1 MNKCSP
7 QSMKIAISI
16 GGRKRKEMNKLAQW
30 LKTNNIMLFNAGSI
44 CATTAVTSLLGFVY
58 WWAATRWFPPQ
69 SIGVAAAAISAMTLL
84 GQMCILGLGT
94 LLTTE
99 LPRQPDKAG
108 SLISTALIVV
118 GIVGACAGLLFV
130 YIAPYMSHEFY
141 PLTANIRDEVI
152 FVVGISL
159 TAIILVLDQALIGL
173 LRGGQRL
180 WRNALFATA
189 KLIALIVVGF
199 WLSSR
204 GVMSIYATWVF
215 GNTISLVVLLLPL
228 VLKKHWSV
236 KNYLPRWELLRKL
249 RKQALLHHFL
259 NLALQA
265 PLLILPILVTM
276 VISAETNA
284 WFYISWKIVTFV
296 FIVPAALTN
305 VLQAMG
311 SAQPST
317 LVHRARVT
325 IGIAFAVS
333 VLTICVLQFAAG
345 QVLGL
350 FGVSY
355 ATQAAWCLRILL
367 LALFP
372 IVIHEH
378 YLSICR
384 IHDRIGQALLR
395 IVPGAL
401 LELGGAALGAH
412 LMGLVGLSI
421 GWVAATYI
429 EAIFMFGTVYK
440 AVWAI
445 EIPPTRTGDGNVC
458 AGTIHLVGAL
468 GQGD

>member
-1 MNKCSP
+1 M
-7 QSMKIAISI
+7 ML
-16 GGRKRKEMNKLAQW
+16 NKLAQW
-30 LKTNNIMLFNAGSI
+30 LKTNSIMLFNAGSI
-44 CATTAVTSLLGFVY
+44 FATTAVTSLLGFVY

-69 SIGVAAAAISAMTLL
+69 SIGIAAAAISAMTLL

-108 SLISTALIVV
+108 PLISTALTVV
-118 GIVGACAGLLFV
+118 GAVGACVGLLFV
-130 YIAPYMSHEFY
+130 YIAPYVSHEFQ
-141 PLTANIRDEVI
+141 PLKSNVRDVVI
-152 FVVGISL
+152 FAVGISL

-180 WRNALFATA
+180 WRNTLFATF
-189 KLIALIVVGF
+189 KLVALISIGI

-204 GVMSIYATWVF
+204 EVMSIYATWVF
-215 GNTISLVVLLLPL
+215 GNIISLAVLIIPM
-228 VLKKHWSV
+228 VSKKHWSV

-265 PLLILPILVTM
+265 PILILPILVT
-276 VISAETNA
+276 VLLSAETNA
-284 WFYISWKIVTFV
+284 WFYISWKIVGFV
-296 FIVPAALTN
+296 FIVPAALAN

-317 LVHRARVT
+317 LAHKARVT
-325 IGIAFAVS
+325 IGMAFAVS

-345 QVLGL
+345 QVLNL
-350 FGVSY
+350 FGSSY
-355 ATQAAWCLRILL
+355 AAQASWCLRILL

-372 IVIHEH
+372 IVVHEH

-384 IHDRIGQALLR
+384 IHSRIGQALLR
-395 IVPGAL
+395 IIPGAL

-412 LMGLVGLSI
+412 LMGLVGLCI
-421 GWVAATYI
+421 GWVAANYI
-429 EAIFMFGTVYK
+429 ESIFMFSTVYK
-440 AVWAI
+440 AVWAV
-445 EIPPTRTGDGNVC
+445 ETPRTETEDGNVS
-458 AGTIHLVGAL
+458 AGTAHLVGVL

>member
-1 MNKCSP
+1 MVLT
-7 QSMKIAISI
+7 
-16 GGRKRKEMNKLAQW
+16 KLAQW
-30 LKTNNIMLFNAGSI
+30 LKTNNIMLLNAGSI
-44 CATTAVTSLLGFVY
+44 FATTAVTSLLGFVY
-58 WWAATRWFPPQ
+58 WWAAARWFSPL
-69 SIGVAAAAISAMTLL
+69 SIGVAAAVISAMTLL
-84 GQMCILGLGT
+84 GQMCNLGLGT

-108 SLISTALIVV
+108 PLISTALIVV
-118 GIVGACAGLLFV
+118 GVVGACAGLLFA
-130 YIAPYMSHEFY
+130 YIAPEVSHEFG
-141 PLTANIRDEVI
+141 NFKVNMGNVVI
-152 FVVGISL
+152 FVVGTSL

-180 WRNALFATA
+180 WRNTLFATV
-189 KLIALIVVGF
+189 KLVALVAVGF

-215 GNTISLVVLLLPL
+215 GSIISLVVLIIPL

-236 KNYLPRWELLRKL
+236 KSYLPRWELLRKL

-259 NLALQA
+259 NLAIQA
-265 PLLILPILVTM
+265 PILILPILVTTLL
-276 VISAETNA
+276 SAETNA
-284 WFYISWKIVTFV
+284 WFYISWKIVSFV

-305 VLQAMG
+305 VLQAVG

-317 LVHRARVT
+317 LVHRARGT
-325 IGIAFAVS
+325 IGMAFVIS

-345 QVLGL
+345 QVLSL
-350 FGVSY
+350 FGASY
-355 ATQAAWCLRILL
+355 ATQASWCLRILL

-372 IVIHEH
+372 IVVHEH

-384 IHDRIGQALLR
+384 IHGRIGQGLLR
-395 IVPGAL
+395 IIPGAL

-421 GWVAATYI
+421 GWVVGNYI
-429 EAIFMFGTVYK
+429 ESIFMFGTVYK
-440 AVWAI
+440 VVWAA
-445 EIPPTRTGDGNVC
+445 EIPHTRTEDGNVR
-458 AGTIHLVGAL
+458 ADTVHLVGTR